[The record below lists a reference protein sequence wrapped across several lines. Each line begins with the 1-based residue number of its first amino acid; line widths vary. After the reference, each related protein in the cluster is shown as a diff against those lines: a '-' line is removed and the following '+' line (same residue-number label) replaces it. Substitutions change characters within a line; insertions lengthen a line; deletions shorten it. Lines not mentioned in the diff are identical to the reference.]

1 MPDFVREAL
10 EGRGL
15 MALYQT
21 LVLGAPVEKTHFMPI
36 DIVTKENQAFY
47 QN

>member
-1 MPDFVREAL
+1 
-10 EGRGL
+10 